1 MLEII
6 FNVYKI
12 YNQLEYAIKDFK
24 TIDFVKL
31 FANAHSNVTS
41 HSHFDSLMSGTT
53 ATLIV
58 IKD

>member
-1 MLEII
+1 M
-6 FNVYKI
+6 YYSI
-12 YNQLEYAIKDFK
+12 YYLLEYVIKDFK

-31 FANAHSNVTS
+31 FANAHSNVAS

-58 IKD
+58 IRD